1 MSLLGP
7 FDVMVAKMVANRGF
21 YTQKTAMNKK
31 AKIENFLAK
40 SVEYNNKKILVF
52 VGIFY
57 FFQQKSLKKQPFY
70 FKN

>member
-1 MSLLGP
+1 VD
-7 FDVMVAKMVANRGF
+7 FTHK
-21 YTQKTAMNKK
+21 KTAMNKK

-57 FFQQKSLKKQPFY
+57 FFQQKS
-70 FKN
+70 

>member
-7 FDVMVAKMVANRGF
+7 FDVMVAKMAANRGF

-40 SVEYNNKKILVF
+40 SVEYNNKKKILVF

-57 FFQQKSLKKQPFY
+57 FFQQKS
-70 FKN
+70 